1 MSGIKITDIGQKVRI
16 HVRVR
21 TRTQY
26 ELQ

>member
-16 HVRVR
+16 HVRVH

-26 ELQ
+26 EL